1 MNPPSLHLFFPTVLQ
16 VSEIEDAPDLN
27 RRLVDAV
34 NEVRSELPCA
44 KPEAW
49 SCDLYTTFAHPRSLE
64 LLARNPFSELAPAI
78 LREATRFGREL
89 ELHVEKHPPR
99 ITDFWVN
106 VFGTGHAQDV
116 HRHPNSIISGIYYVQ
131 VPADAGDLILHT
143 PADDELM
150 PPTKRSNQL
159 NAATQR
165 WKPTAGQMLL
175 FRSWV
180 RHSVMPNRSAEERI
194 SVAFDICL

>member
-1 MNPPSLHLFFPTVLQ
+1 MTSPSLHYFFPTVLQ
-16 VSEIEDAPDLN
+16 ASGIEGASELN

-34 NEVRSELPCA
+34 HQVQSEFPCA
-44 KPEAW
+44 KPDTW
-49 SCDLYTTFAHPRSLE
+49 SCDLYTTISHPSSPE
-64 LLARNPFSELAPAI
+64 LLAREPFSELVPAI

-89 ELHVEKHPPR
+89 GLKVERFPPR

-106 VFGTGHAQDV
+106 VFGTDHAQDV

-131 VPADAGDLILHT
+131 VPADAGDLVLHT
-143 PADDELM
+143 PADDELV
-150 PPTKRSNQL
+150 PPVERVSPL
-159 NAATQR
+159 NSATHR
-165 WKPTAGQMLL
+165 WTPAAGQLLL
-175 FRSWV
+175 FRSWL